1 MRRVTSDCEVRTPN
15 QVVTSPELFSRIA
28 TARAIFDATV
38 RFHHPAHA
46 DEWKDADLSARVDA
60 TLALLLR
67 GLRTA

>member
-1 MRRVTSDCEVRTPN
+1 VFEVGD
-15 QVVTSPELFSRIA
+15 VKA

-46 DEWKDADLSARVDA
+46 DEWKDADLPARVDA

-67 GLRTA
+67 GLKAA